1 MEENKDRSWFTI
13 DERLSVHQTRLNM
26 CLKELKSELTDDN
39 RQTFEKYK
47 AEEEHEI
54 YLLHSKKEK
63 LLNSPTFL
71 LLIANDIDN
80 KVFITIPTYIEHAD
94 EAKYFSRAT
103 IGKLLISNNVQLD
116 DGGYV
121 GIIVRK
127 AFYDKMSETDK
138 IDVQSIFANNDV
150 HVTSREILVSN
161 EETTIF

>member
-1 MEENKDRSWFTI
+1 
-13 DERLSVHQTRLNM
+13 M
-26 CLKELKSELTDDN
+26 CLEELKSELTEDN

-54 YLLHSKKEK
+54 SLLNNKKEK

-94 EAKYFSRAT
+94 EAKFFSRAT

-138 IDVQSIFANNDV
+138 IEVQSIVADNDV
-150 HVTSREILVSN
+150 HFTSREILVSN
-161 EETTIF
+161 EDTTIY